1 MLKIKKIIKFIAS
14 LLKIQR
20 ELDNIKIQLA
30 KNFFFNLRLNIKN
43 IKEIEQ
49 VFYKVFSQND
59 EDGIIQYL
67 LYSLNIQNPKFVE
80 IGTENYSESNTRY
93 IYETSC
99 CDGLIIDGHKNLK
112 EEIGKYLPLY
122 RGNLKIYNNFI
133 EPETITEILK
143 KNNFDKDL
151 DIFSIDIDGADYWVI
166 KELPDKI
173 SKIFIAEYNPYFGPD
188 LEITVP
194 NIKNFNRTNY
204 HYSNLCWGSSLKAII
219 DVLKKK
225 GFSFIGVNNL
235 KNNAFFVLNEY
246 SNLISLNQPKQNLSE
261 YTDAKY
267 REGRDKSNKLTY
279 HSPQDVINII
289 GNCEIIDLKDNQK
302 KKISECL

>member
-1 MLKIKKIIKFIAS
+1 MLKIKKIIKSIIS
-14 LLKIQR
+14 VLKNQR

-30 KNFFFNLRLNIKN
+30 KKFFFDLKLNIKN

-67 LYSLNIQNPKFVE
+67 LYSLNIKNPKFVE

-112 EEIGKYLPLY
+112 EEISKYLPLY
-122 RGNLKIYNNFI
+122 QGNLKIYNNFI

-246 SNLISLNQPKQNLSE
+246 SNLISLNQAKQNLSA

-279 HSPQDVINII
+279 HSPEDVINII
-289 GNCEIIDLKDNQK
+289 ANCEIIDLKDNQK

>member
-173 SKIFIAEYNPYFGPD
+173 LKIFIAEYNPYFGPD

-225 GFSFIGVNNL
+225 VFHL
-235 KNNAFFVLNEY
+235 
-246 SNLISLNQPKQNLSE
+246 
-261 YTDAKY
+261 
-267 REGRDKSNKLTY
+267 
-279 HSPQDVINII
+279 
-289 GNCEIIDLKDNQK
+289 
-302 KKISECL
+302 